1 MTITP
6 FLHEE
11 TEAQRRAVA
20 CLKSQSWEVAELGFP
35 RHRLSPSSLG
45 LRDAGK
51 VGSTGCSDC
60 VCVSGSGLCSW
71 LEDRTARGW
80 ECLVG

>member
-11 TEAQRRAVA
+11 AEAQRRAVA

-35 RHRLSPSSLG
+35 RHRLSPSSPG
-45 LRDAGK
+45 WRDAGK

-60 VCVSGSGLCSW
+60 VCVSGSGLCRW
-71 LEDRTARGW
+71 LGDRTARGW

>member
-20 CLKSQSWEVAELGFP
+20 CLKSQSWASHGTGYLLPAQVGGMLG
-35 RHRLSPSSLG
+35 RSG
-45 LRDAGK
+45 QQGA
-51 VGSTGCSDC
+51 VT
-60 VCVSGSGLCSW
+60 VCVFL
-71 LEDRTARGW
+71 ARACAAG
-80 ECLVG
+80 